1 MFWQQ
6 LPDGGSLRML
16 RAMTTD
22 ARTKPADAPPGAQA
36 VTRAL
41 RLLHCF
47 RDNAGE
53 LSASQLARRMELSA
67 STAHRLARTLVAAGF
82 LEQDEHTA
90 RYRLGPSVA
99 ELGQLSLHQRGMH
112 RAVPELDALARATG
126 TTADLAIRGG
136 DHAVILV
143 GGSVNPAAGLG
154 LRRPLH
160 STALG
165 KVLLAWARP
174 GERDLAALPPL
185 RAHTD
190 RTITGLDA
198 LRTELERARTAGYA
212 LNDGESAYGVRTAAV
227 PVLDVDG
234 HAHAA
239 LAVRSTPDVLTDAR
253 LPWFVARA
261 RACAAALE
269 VLLLPPSQRRSPL
282 AD

>member
-1 MFWQQ
+1 
-6 LPDGGSLRML
+6 
-16 RAMTTD
+16 MTTD
-22 ARTKPADAPPGAQA
+22 ARTRGGSDAPAGAQA

-53 LSASQLARRMELSA
+53 LTASQLARRMDLSV

-82 LEQDEHTA
+82 LEQDEHSA

-112 RAVPELDALARATG
+112 RAVPELDALSRAVG
-126 TTADLAIRGG
+126 ATADLAIRSGA
-136 DHAVILV
+136 HAVILV

-174 GERDLAALPPL
+174 GEQDLDALPPL
-185 RAHTD
+185 QAHTD

-198 LRTELERARTAGYA
+198 LREELERVRSAGHA
-212 LNDGESAYGVRTAAV
+212 LNDGESAFGVRTVAV
-227 PVLDVDG
+227 PVLGVAG

-239 LAVRSTPDVLTDAR
+239 LALRSTPEVLTDAR

-261 RACAAALE
+261 HACAAALE
-269 VLLLPPSQRRSPL
+269 VLLLPPAERRL
-282 AD
+282 RVQD

>member
-1 MFWQQ
+1 
-6 LPDGGSLRML
+6 
-16 RAMTTD
+16 MTTD
-22 ARTKPADAPPGAQA
+22 ARTSVPDAPPGAQA

-47 RDNAGE
+47 RDNVGE
-53 LSASQLARRMELSA
+53 LTASQLARRMELSV

-82 LEQDEHTA
+82 LEQDERSA

-112 RAVPELDALARATG
+112 RVGPELDALARATG

-136 DHAVILV
+136 AHAVILA
-143 GGSVNPAAGLG
+143 GGSVNAASGLG

-174 GERDLAALPPL
+174 GEQGLDALPPL

-190 RTITGLDA
+190 RTITAPAELRAELD
-198 LRTELERARTAGYA
+198 RVRKAGFA

-227 PVLDVDG
+227 PVLDAAG

-239 LAVRSTPDVLTDAR
+239 LAVRSTPDVITDDR
-253 LPWFVARA
+253 LAWFVSRA
-261 RACAAALE
+261 NACARALE
-269 VLLLPPSQRRSPL
+269 VLLLPPAQRHAA
-282 AD
+282 ADAAVLEDR

>member
-1 MFWQQ
+1 
-6 LPDGGSLRML
+6 
-16 RAMTTD
+16 MTTD
-22 ARTKPADAPPGAQA
+22 ARANVAGAPPGAQA

-53 LSASQLARRMELSA
+53 LSASQLARRMELSP

-82 LEQDEHTA
+82 LEQDAHTA

-112 RAVPELDALARATG
+112 RAAPELDALARTTG
-126 TTADLAIRGG
+126 ATADLAIRDGG
-136 DHAVILV
+136 HAVILV
-143 GGSVNPAAGLG
+143 GGSVNAASGLG

-165 KVLLAWARP
+165 KVLLGWARP
-174 GERDLAALPPL
+174 GGRQLDELPPL

-190 RTITGLDA
+190 RTITELAD
-198 LRTELERARTAGYA
+198 LRAELERVREAGYA
-212 LNDGESAYGVRTAAV
+212 LNEGESAYGVRTVAV
-227 PVLDVDG
+227 PVLDAAG

-239 LAVRSTPDVLTDAR
+239 LAVRSTPDALTDER

-261 RACAAALE
+261 QSCARALE
-269 VLLLPPSQRRSPL
+269 VLLLPPSQRHSPTD
-282 AD
+282 AG